1 MGAVLGLVLLLSAMV
16 RVRVIKHAILSCK
29 LSIVVALV

>member
-16 RVRVIKHAILSCK
+16 RVRVIKHAILSYK
-29 LSIVVALV
+29 LPIVVALV